1 MRFKAAFIVAAFV
14 MLFRGGDL
22 FAQAKTNITAAHFK
36 AAEEVL
42 QASGV
47 DVQFKESIEALVN
60 QYSEQVAVEKREKFK
75 QVLNTFMAKYA
86 SWDNV
91 KDSLSSIYAEAFS
104 EAELKQLAAFYQ
116 TPLGKKLVR
125 EQPFLLQKS
134 VQFGQTLI
142 ASHQVELQQML
153 QDVFKDK

>member
-142 ASHQVELQQML
+142 ASHQVELQQLL